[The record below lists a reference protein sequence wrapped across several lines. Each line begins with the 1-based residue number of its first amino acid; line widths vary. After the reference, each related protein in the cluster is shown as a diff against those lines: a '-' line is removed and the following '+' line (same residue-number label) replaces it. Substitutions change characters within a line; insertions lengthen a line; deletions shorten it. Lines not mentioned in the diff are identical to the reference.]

1 MIGDLR
7 NNMFKYFITH
17 KRGETDDGIQDSVA
31 FDLSS
36 GRFAISDGVTQSFI
50 PQIWSKTLVDYFI
63 NNQSD
68 KLIIGDKL
76 LNEFVR
82 AREIFLNS
90 LDEEQLFY
98 QELVED
104 ELENA
109 KATFAGLQILN
120 HEITWQ
126 VIGDSCIF
134 IIPTNGQIKCK
145 SSITSTIDSEG
156 HLEMKF
162 DNHPNYIAS
171 DGSIKGNI
179 LEGKD
184 YLDSGWIVLMTDAI
198 SDWFVKQYNLG
209 EDPLEQLLKLENNSD
224 FDQLVDKECKLGR
237 MKSDDTSVILISIS
251 NYDALKKTEPEI
263 ELTKKE
269 IDYDELYAQIL
280 PLWMI

>member
-1 MIGDLR
+1 
-7 NNMFKYFITH
+7 MFKYFITH

-31 FDLSS
+31 FDLSN

-50 PQIWSKTLVDYFI
+50 PQIWSTTLVDYFI

-68 KLIIGDKL
+68 KLVIGDGL
-76 LNEFVR
+76 LDEFVR

-98 QELVED
+98 QKLAED

-120 HEITWQ
+120 HEIIWQ

-171 DGSIKGNI
+171 DGTIKGHI

-224 FDQLVDKECKLGR
+224 FDQLVDKECQLGR

-251 NYDALKKTEPEI
+251 NDDALKKTDHNS
-263 ELTKKE
+263 ELPKKE

>member
-1 MIGDLR
+1 
-7 NNMFKYFITH
+7 MFKYFITH
-17 KRGETDDGIQDSVA
+17 KRGETDDSVQDSIA

-63 NNQSD
+63 NNRSD
-68 KLIIGDKL
+68 KLIINEVL
-76 LNEFVR
+76 LSEFSK
-82 AREIFLNS
+82 ARKQFLQS

-98 QELVED
+98 QELVEED
-104 ELENA
+104 EDL
-109 KATFAGLQILN
+109 KIPRATFAGVQIDN
-120 HEITWQ
+120 HEILWQ

-134 IIPTNGQIKCK
+134 IIPTKGQVKCI
-145 SSITSTIDSEG
+145 SSNKAVLDSEG

-162 DNHPNYIAS
+162 DNHPNYISA
-171 DGSIKGNI
+171 DGTIKGSI

-198 SDWFVKQYNLG
+198 SDWFVKQHNLG
-209 EDPLEQLLKLENNSD
+209 EKPLEKLLNLENNSD
-224 FDQLVDKECKLGR
+224 FEQLVDKECQFGR

-251 NYDALKKTEPEI
+251 NDDALKKTDHDI

-269 IDYDELYAQIL
+269 IDYDELYTQIL